1 MHQCLSMK
9 LLPRSKFYTWLQ
21 ELAKPKP
28 TKEVW
33 NFHPKLIW
41 GNQETIWPLPS
52 RSLLR
57 QPSSRILTLARP
69 KETVDKQMRSL
80 YLYSC
85 GQTSEIW
92 KRSST
97 VYSALPSKR
106 LLKLAEPRPISATYL
121 KLRPRISPVWP
132 ISSSALCC
140 KASTRILTLAQA
152 RSIHPNFKFPEQSE
166 REISKA
172 ARRAEATPR
181 LQQLAQPVVRKQIQF
196 YENTSMEAP
205 IRQIPLTALQAV
217 PSPRLL
223 ELARPKVIPCESAM
237 DRSPEWPVS
246 AAAKQ
251 AVASP
256 RLTELSHSPNSFPQS
271 GVYQL
276 HVPEFLASC
285 TKICWRFQFQGTEVL
300 DTELRKSDWLR
311 ITQLTSTPL
320 REN

>member
-256 RLTELSHSPNSFPQS
+256 RLTELSHSPNRAPTNLVQFNPDAFIVKESAKKAICT
-271 GVYQL
+271 
-276 HVPEFLASC
+276 ERIKNLA
-285 TKICWRFQFQGTEVL
+285 QP
-300 DTELRKSDWLR
+300 
-311 ITQLTSTPL
+311 IT
-320 REN
+320 R